1 LIYVYREREKERER
15 ERGAVH
21 RRVPLFVNLRVPRC
35 GVSVLSID
43 VCVHLCVFACVSVC
57 GYACYVFFHVSVCV
71 CMHAC
76 EKFKRGKH
84 PKSGHS
90 QTVCFHVDACV
101 SCL

>member
-1 LIYVYREREKERER
+1 MWGECVEYRCVC
-15 ERGAVH
+15 A
-21 RRVPLFVNLRVPRC
+21 
-35 GVSVLSID
+35 S
-43 VCVHLCVFACVSVC
+43 VCVCMCECVYVCVLC
-57 GYACYVFFHVSVCV
+57 FFHVSVCV